1 MVDAVVR
8 EWLRQTLG
16 DDAAKDGVAHM
27 AAKFIALFY
36 VDDAFIASRDHV
48 FLQNSL
54 DTLISVFER
63 VGLYTNVQKTK
74 SMTFLPGKIRPRFSN
89 ELYER
94 RFGSGEQEEVQD
106 QVQCDICKK
115 MLKPASLRKH
125 LERQHNVYT
134 NFFEEYKDLME
145 EREPMHYTCQLFQ
158 EGICCPVEGCGYGG
172 GGVTPHSMRR
182 HFSTRHECDFVHI
195 PSEGPKP
202 YPRCEKCNMQVNCFT
217 QARWESHWKT
227 AACRQGNEKRLQ
239 REAWKKAARAMD
251 VKFYAYGQE
260 LERVEL
266 FKYLGKL
273 TSNDDKDIQ
282 AIRNNLK
289 KARRTWARMSNVC
302 RSENV
307 PPKTAAIFYQAVI
320 QSVLLFGS
328 ETWCLTETTL
338 KELRGFH
345 ITAAYRMAKVH
356 RPRKDEEGV
365 WTYSSSKDVLEEVGL
380 LTIDE
385 YIERRRNK
393 VAEYASNRPVLEL
406 CLNERRRR
414 GTTRREKFWWEQ
426 LPQAFE
432 SVE

>member
-1 MVDAVVR
+1 
-8 EWLRQTLG
+8 
-16 DDAAKDGVAHM
+16 
-27 AAKFIALFY
+27 
-36 VDDAFIASRDHV
+36 
-48 FLQNSL
+48 
-54 DTLISVFER
+54 
-63 VGLYTNVQKTK
+63 
-74 SMTFLPGKIRPRFSN
+74 
-89 ELYER
+89 
-94 RFGSGEQEEVQD
+94 
-106 QVQCDICKK
+106 
-115 MLKPASLRKH
+115 
-125 LERQHNVYT
+125 
-134 NFFEEYKDLME
+134 
-145 EREPMHYTCQLFQ
+145 
-158 EGICCPVEGCGYGG
+158 
-172 GGVTPHSMRR
+172 
-182 HFSTRHECDFVHI
+182 
-195 PSEGPKP
+195 
-202 YPRCEKCNMQVNCFT
+202 
-217 QARWESHWKT
+217 
-227 AACRQGNEKRLQ
+227 
-239 REAWKKAARAMD
+239 MD

-328 ETWCLTETTL
+328 EAWCLTETTL

-356 RPRKDEEGV
+356 RPRKDEDGV
-365 WTYSSSKDVLEEVGL
+365 WTYPSSKDVLKEVGL

-393 VAEYASNRPVLEL
+393 VAEYASTRPVLEL